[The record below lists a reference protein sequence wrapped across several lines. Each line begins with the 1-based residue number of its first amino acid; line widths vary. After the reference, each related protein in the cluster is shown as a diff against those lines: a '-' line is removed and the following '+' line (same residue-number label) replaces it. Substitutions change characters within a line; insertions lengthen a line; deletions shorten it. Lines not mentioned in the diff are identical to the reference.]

1 MLPPPVPVFPSPSFH
16 VHPLTKKEKKV
27 RFRFPYQPTVYREAG
42 ESRERETP
50 GVEGEKGGL
59 VPMMRCVVRASE
71 YRESPYPRKPSLEPG
86 YRIGIISRSLSLTRS
101 HSPPCALRARVPS
114 TPPPPAPRPTPK
126 PTTNQSCLIASKH
139 MDDTRKM
146 PTLRLHGPCSC
157 PSSRHR
163 LP

>member
-27 RFRFPYQPTVYREAG
+27 RFRFPYQPTAYREAG

-59 VPMMRCVVRASE
+59 VVPMMRCVVRASE
-71 YRESPYPRKPSLEPG
+71 YRESPDPRKPSLEPG
-86 YRIGIISRSLSLTRS
+86 YRIGIISRSLS
-101 HSPPCALRARVPS
+101 HSLPFSSLRPSRPGSKHTAPP
-114 TPPPPAPRPTPK
+114 PRPTPK
-126 PTTNQSCLIASKH
+126 PTTNQSCLTASKH

-146 PTLRLHGPCSC
+146 PTLRLHGPCPC

>member
-59 VPMMRCVVRASE
+59 VPMMRCVVQASE
-71 YRESPYPRKPSLEPG
+71 YRESPDPRKPSLEPG
-86 YRIGIISRSLSLTRS
+86 YRIGIISRSLS
-101 HSPPCALRARVPS
+101 HSLPFSSLRPS
-114 TPPPPAPRPTPK
+114 RPGSKHPPPPGAPANPQANYQP
-126 PTTNQSCLIASKH
+126 I
-139 MDDTRKM
+139 
-146 PTLRLHGPCSC
+146 
-157 PSSRHR
+157 
-163 LP
+163 LPDCFQAYG